1 MAGAPAA
8 GQTGGMV
15 RVIVVD
21 DEELVRS
28 GFRLILEAAGDIEV
42 VATVSGS
49 QAVKEIGLHR
59 PDVVLLDIRMPD
71 VDGLTILRQVLGQQN
86 PPAVAMLTT
95 FDSDEYI
102 AAALRSGAAGF
113 ILKDT
118 APDQLA
124 QIVRTLAAGGV
135 VLSPK
140 VTRTVVDGY
149 LGSGTGTAAASQVD
163 QLSERE
169 RAVLVLIA
177 EGLSNADI
185 AGRLHLSVGTVK
197 DHVSAVL
204 TKLRV
209 GSRVQAA
216 LVAQRAGLL
225 AGEAS

>member
-1 MAGAPAA
+1 MI
-8 GQTGGMV
+8 
-15 RVIVVD
+15 RVIVID

-42 VATVSGS
+42 VATASGTH
-49 QAVKEIGLHR
+49 AVREISLHR

-71 VDGLTILRQVLGQQN
+71 VDGLTILRQARGVKT
-86 PPAVAMLTT
+86 PPVVAMLTT

-102 AAALRSGAAGF
+102 ATALRSGAAGF

-118 APDQLA
+118 GPEQLA
-124 QIVRTLAAGGV
+124 QLVRTLAAGGV

-149 LGSGTGTAAASQVD
+149 LDSGAGSTAASQINRLTD
-163 QLSERE
+163 RE

-185 AGRLHLSVGTVK
+185 GTRIHVSVGTVK
-197 DHVSAVL
+197 DHVSAIL
-204 TKLRV
+204 TKLHV

-225 AGEAS
+225 PHGEHQP

>member
-1 MAGAPAA
+1 
-8 GQTGGMV
+8 MV

-28 GFRLILEAAGDIEV
+28 GFRLILEAAGDLEV
-42 VATVSGS
+42 VATVTGA
-49 QAVKEIGLHR
+49 QAVKEVGLHA

-71 VDGLTILRQVLGQQN
+71 VDGLTVLRQLRGLPD
-86 PPAVAMLTT
+86 PPVVAMLTT

-102 AAALRSGAAGF
+102 ATALRSGAAGF

-118 APDQLA
+118 APGQLA
-124 QIVRTLAAGGV
+124 QLVRTLAAGGV

-149 LGSGTGTAAASQVD
+149 LGSGAGSAAAAQAAR
-163 QLSERE
+163 LSERE
-169 RAVLVLIA
+169 QAVLVLIA
-177 EGLSNADI
+177 DGLSNADI
-185 AGRLHLSVGTVK
+185 AKRVHVSVGTVK
-197 DHVSAVL
+197 DHVSAIL
-204 TKLRV
+204 TKLGV

-225 AGEAS
+225 ENRPS

>member
-1 MAGAPAA
+1 
-8 GQTGGMV
+8 MV

-28 GFRLILEAAGDIEV
+28 GFRLILQAAGDIEV
-42 VATVSGS
+42 VATVTGAE
-49 QAVKEIGLHR
+49 AVKEVSLHA

-71 VDGLTILRQVLGQQN
+71 VDGLTVLRQLRGLRT
-86 PPAVAMLTT
+86 PPVVAMLTT

-102 AAALRSGAAGF
+102 ATALRSGAAGF

-118 APDQLA
+118 APEQLA
-124 QIVRTLAAGGV
+124 QLVRTLAAGGV

-149 LGSGTGTAAASQVD
+149 LDSGAGSAAATQVGR
-163 QLSERE
+163 LSERE
-169 RAVLVLIA
+169 RVVLVLIA
-177 EGLSNADI
+177 DGLSNTDI
-185 AGRLHLSVGTVK
+185 SQRIHVSVGTVK
-197 DHVSAVL
+197 DHVSAIL
-204 TKLRV
+204 TKLQV

-225 AGEAS
+225 EGTGA

>member
-1 MAGAPAA
+1 
-8 GQTGGMV
+8 MV

-42 VATVSGS
+42 LATVSGG
-49 QAVKEIGLHR
+49 QAVKEAALHK

-71 VDGLTILRQVLGQQN
+71 VDGLTILRQLRGFPK

-102 AAALRSGAAGF
+102 ATALRSGAAGF

-124 QIVRTLAAGGV
+124 QLVRTLAAGGV

-149 LGSGTGTAAASQVD
+149 LGRTAPAVAAGGDSPAPDVLTPRQREIL
-163 QLSERE
+163 QL
-169 RAVLVLIA
+169 VA
-177 EGLSNADI
+177 EGKSTKEVAQLLD
-185 AGRLHLSVGTVK
+185 
-197 DHVSAVL
+197 VSAKTVE
-204 TKLRV
+204 
-209 GSRVQAA
+209 AA
-216 LVAQRAGLL
+216 RKSLKI
-225 AGEAS
+225 

>member
-1 MAGAPAA
+1 
-8 GQTGGMV
+8 V
-15 RVIVVD
+15 IRVVVVD
-21 DEELVRS
+21 DEELVRT
-28 GFRLILEAAGDIEV
+28 GFRLILQAAGDIEV
-42 VATVSGS
+42 VATPTGE
-49 QAVKEIGLHR
+49 QAVREVSLHK

-71 VDGLTILRQVLGQQN
+71 VDGLTILRQLQGLKS
-86 PPAVAMLTT
+86 PPVVAMLTT

-102 AAALRSGAAGF
+102 AMALRSGAAGF

-118 APDQLA
+118 GPEQLA
-124 QIVRTLAAGGV
+124 QMVRTLVGGGV

-149 LGSGTGTAAASQVD
+149 LGSGTGSAAAEQVD
-163 QLSERE
+163 RLTERE

-177 EGLSNADI
+177 DGLSNTDI
-185 AGRLHLSVGTVK
+185 GARMHVSVGTVK
-197 DHVSAVL
+197 DHVSAIL

-225 AGEAS
+225 EDGEQRA

>member
-1 MAGAPAA
+1 
-8 GQTGGMV
+8 MV
-15 RVIVVD
+15 RVVVVD

-42 VATVSGS
+42 VATPTG
-49 QAVKEIGLHR
+49 AEAIKEIGLHQ

-71 VDGLTILRQVLGQQN
+71 VDGLTILRQLRRHKN
-86 PPAVAMLTT
+86 PPVVAMLTT

-102 AAALRSGAAGF
+102 AVALRSGAAGF

-124 QIVRTLAAGGV
+124 QLVRTLALGGV

-149 LGSGTGTAAASQVD
+149 LDSGAGSAAASQVS
-163 QLSERE
+163 QLTERESTVLALLSE
-169 RAVLVLIA
+169 
-177 EGLSNADI
+177 GMSNTEI
-185 AGRLHLSVGTVK
+185 AGHIHLSVGTVK
-197 DHVSAVL
+197 DHVSAIL
-204 TKLRV
+204 TKLGV
-209 GSRVQAA
+209 GNRVQAA

-225 AGEAS
+225 DSRETPL

>member
-1 MAGAPAA
+1 
-8 GQTGGMV
+8 MV

-28 GFRLILEAAGDIEV
+28 GFRRILQAAGDIEV
-42 VATVSGS
+42 VATVSGGE
-49 QAVKEIGLHR
+49 AVREVGLHA

-71 VDGLTILRQVLGQQN
+71 VDGLTVLRQLRGLTD
-86 PPAVAMLTT
+86 PPVVAMLTT

-102 AAALRSGAAGF
+102 ATALRSGAAGL

-118 APDQLA
+118 APEQLA
-124 QIVRTLAAGGV
+124 QLVRTLAAGGV

-149 LGSGTGTAAASQVD
+149 LDSGAGAAVATQAGR
-163 QLSERE
+163 LSERE

-177 EGLSNADI
+177 DGLSNADI
-185 AGRLHLSVGTVK
+185 AGRIRVSVGTVK
-197 DHVSAVL
+197 DHVSAIL
-204 TKLRV
+204 TKLEV

-225 AGEAS
+225 ENRPS

>member
-1 MAGAPAA
+1 
-8 GQTGGMV
+8 MV

-28 GFRLILEAAGDIEV
+28 GFRLILQAAGDIEV
-42 VATVSGS
+42 VATVTGAE
-49 QAVKEIGLHR
+49 AVKEVSLHA

-71 VDGLTILRQVLGQQN
+71 VDGLTVLRQLRGLRT
-86 PPAVAMLTT
+86 PPVVAMLTT

-102 AAALRSGAAGF
+102 ATALRSGAAGF

-118 APDQLA
+118 APEQLA
-124 QIVRTLAAGGV
+124 QLVRTLAAGGV

-149 LGSGTGTAAASQVD
+149 LDSGAGSAAATQVGR
-163 QLSERE
+163 LSERE
-169 RAVLVLIA
+169 RVVLVLIA
-177 EGLSNADI
+177 DGLSNTDI
-185 AGRLHLSVGTVK
+185 AQRIHVSVGTVK
-197 DHVSAVL
+197 DHVSAIL
-204 TKLRV
+204 TKLQV

-225 AGEAS
+225 EGTER